1 MHARADP
8 MRLRV
13 GISPCPNDTFAFHAL
28 LARELEPEGL
38 ELDFTLADVEELNER
53 ALRGELDV
61 AKLSF
66 NAALH
71 AARDWR
77 LLPSGAALGFGVGP
91 LLLAAPQAAS
101 ASGAASRGARP
112 RVLAPGARTT
122 ATLLWQLFHGGEG
135 ELEQRVFS
143 EILPALARG
152 EAERGICIHEGR
164 FVYAQHGL
172 RLIEDLGQR
181 WERETGCALPLGG
194 IAVRR
199 ALDEGV
205 QRACARALRASIA
218 WAHAHPQACLASMR
232 AHAQEHSERVLWQHV
247 ELYVN
252 EETTELTRAGRA
264 AIEALGARARAAGLL
279 PSSVPALE
287 ILGAPPTRERVFHLT
302 RAADWERLRAGAHA
316 RLEPPS
322 LAHEGFV
329 HLSFAHQIEGTLRAH
344 FAGATGLVRLE
355 LDIARLGEA
364 LRVEPSRG
372 GQDFPHVYRAL
383 ERADVLGCEAIADA
397 R

>member
-1 MHARADP
+1 

-28 LARELEPEGL
+28 LAGELRADGL
-38 ELDFTLADVEELNER
+38 ELDFVLADVEELNQR

-61 AKLSF
+61 AKLSLH
-66 NAALH
+66 AALL

-91 LLLAAPQAAS
+91 LLLAPPARLRAS
-101 ASGAASRGARP
+101 ARRSGRP

-122 ATLLWQLFHGGEG
+122 ATLLWQLFHGGTG

-164 FVYAQHGL
+164 FVYAQLGL
-172 RLIEDLGQR
+172 ELIEDLGER

-194 IAVRR
+194 ICLRR
-199 ALDEGV
+199 TLGPEV
-205 QRACARALRASIA
+205 QRSCARALRASIA

-232 AHAQEHSERVLWQHV
+232 AHAQEQSERVLWQHV

-252 EETTELTRAGRA
+252 EETTELSRAGRA

-279 PSSVPALE
+279 PEGVPALE
-287 ILGAPPTRERVFHLT
+287 IQGAPPTRKRVFHIA
-302 RAADWERLRAGAHA
+302 RAADWERLRAAAHA
-316 RLEPPS
+316 RLEPES
-322 LAHEGFV
+322 LAREGFV
-329 HLSFAHQIEGTLRAH
+329 HLSLAQQVEGSLRAH
-344 FAGATGLVRLE
+344 FAGARGLVLLE
-355 LDIARLGEA
+355 LDVDRLGEA
-364 LRVEPSRG
+364 LRLEPSRG
-372 GQDFPHVYRAL
+372 GQLFPHLHRAL
-383 ERADVLGCEAIADA
+383 ERADVLGCSGLPDE